1 MNIKQV
7 AKKARVST
15 ATVSRIINGSS
26 AVRPKTAQRVQRAI
40 RALNYYPNTHAR
52 TLVSGR
58 SRILGLIISDIS
70 NPFFPEL
77 VKGFEDV
84 ALQNNYEVILTNT
97 NYDATRMAS
106 CVQRMLERK
115 AEGVAI
121 MTSEMNSQLISELA
135 RRGIPIV
142 FLDVG
147 TVRNRISN
155 ICVDYSQGIHE
166 AVDHLCALGHRRIG
180 FISGPMALKS
190 ARTRRSSFL
199 ECLKQYDLAKEDALI
214 VEGNHKI
221 DGGELAMYRLLQ
233 LKRAPTA
240 VLTSNDLTAFGAL
253 RAIHNAR
260 LRVPDDVSIVGFD
273 DIELSQFAQPPLT
286 TIRLPRTELGRIAF
300 EALFRILRGESQKGA
315 EYRIE
320 SHLVVRSSTS
330 AAHAVQNV
338 ADLENA
344 AVKHGGSF

>member
-26 AVRPKTAQRVQRAI
+26 AVRPKTAQRVRQAI

-97 NYDATRMAS
+97 NYDSTRMAS

-121 MTSEMNSQLISELA
+121 MTSEMNRQLIDELS
-135 RRGIPIV
+135 RRGVPIV

-147 TVRNRISN
+147 SVRNRISN
-155 ICVDYSQGIHE
+155 ICVDYAQGIHE

-180 FISGPMALKS
+180 FISGPLSLKS

-199 ECLKQYDLAKEDALI
+199 ECLKQYDLAKEDTLI

-253 RAIHNAR
+253 RAIHHAR
-260 LRVPDDVSIVGFD
+260 LRVPEDISIVGFD
-273 DIELSQFAQPPLT
+273 DIELSQFTQPPLT

-300 EALFRILRGESQKGA
+300 DALFRILRGDSQKGA

-320 SHLVVRSSTS
+320 THLVVRSSTS
-330 AAHAVQNV
+330 AAYLLPGSQ
-338 ADLENA
+338 DLESA
-344 AVKHGGSF
+344 AVRRGS

>member
-26 AVRPKTAQRVQRAI
+26 AVRPKTAQRVRQAI

-97 NYDATRMAS
+97 NYDSTRMAS

-121 MTSEMNSQLISELA
+121 MTSEMNRQLIDELS
-135 RRGIPIV
+135 RRGVPIV

-147 TVRNRISN
+147 SVRNRISN
-155 ICVDYSQGIHE
+155 ICVDYAQGIHE

-180 FISGPMALKS
+180 FISGPLALKS

-199 ECLKQYDLAKEDALI
+199 ECLKQYDLAKEDTLI

-253 RAIHNAR
+253 RAIHHAR
-260 LRVPDDVSIVGFD
+260 LRVPEDISIVGFD
-273 DIELSQFAQPPLT
+273 DIELSQFTQPPLT

-300 EALFRILRGESQKGA
+300 DALFRILRGDSQKGA

-320 SHLVVRSSTS
+320 THLVVRSSTS
-330 AAHAVQNV
+330 AAYLLPGSQ
-338 ADLENA
+338 DLESA
-344 AVKHGGSF
+344 AVRRGS

>member
-26 AVRPKTAQRVQRAI
+26 AVRPKTAQRVRQAI

-97 NYDATRMAS
+97 NYDSTRMAS

-121 MTSEMNSQLISELA
+121 MTSEMNRQLIDELS
-135 RRGIPIV
+135 RRGVPIV

-147 TVRNRISN
+147 SVRNRISN
-155 ICVDYSQGIHE
+155 ICVDYAQGIHE

-180 FISGPMALKS
+180 FISGPLSLKS

-199 ECLKQYDLAKEDALI
+199 ECLKQYDLAKEDTLI

-253 RAIHNAR
+253 RAIHHAR
-260 LRVPDDVSIVGFD
+260 LRVPEDVSIVGFD

-286 TIRLPRTELGRIAF
+286 TIRLARTELGRIAF
-300 EALFRILRGESQKGA
+300 EALFRFLRGDSQKCA
-315 EYRIE
+315 EFRIE
-320 SHLVVRSSTS
+320 THLVVRSSTS
-330 AAHAVQNV
+330 AAYLLPGSQ
-338 ADLENA
+338 DLESA
-344 AVKHGGSF
+344 AVRRGS

>member
-26 AVRPKTAQRVQRAI
+26 AVRPKTAQRVRQAI

-97 NYDATRMAS
+97 NYDSTRMAS

-121 MTSEMNSQLISELA
+121 MTSEMNRQLIEELS
-135 RRGIPIV
+135 RRGVPIV

-147 TVRNRISN
+147 SVRNRISN
-155 ICVDYSQGIHE
+155 ICVDYAQGIHE

-180 FISGPMALKS
+180 FISGPLSLKS

-199 ECLKQYDLAKEDALI
+199 ECLKQYDLAKEDTLI

-253 RAIHNAR
+253 RAIHHAR
-260 LRVPDDVSIVGFD
+260 LRVPEDISIVGFD
-273 DIELSQFAQPPLT
+273 DIELSQFTQPPLT

-300 EALFRILRGESQKGA
+300 DALFRILRGDSQKGA
-315 EYRIE
+315 AYRIE
-320 SHLVVRSSTS
+320 THLVVRSSTS
-330 AAHAVQNV
+330 AAYLLPGSQ
-338 ADLENA
+338 DLESA
-344 AVKHGGSF
+344 AVRRGS